1 MDRLGIAPRRLGT
14 ALLAFGLVGLVLA
27 AIVAAG
33 LIAGAAAARNLDER
47 LDADQA
53 RLVELLDQ
61 LVATVDRAA
70 VTTDNAGRTLATTGQ
85 TVDAAG
91 AMLDGLAVVADQLAG
106 SLDFSILGQRPL
118 AGAAT
123 QFGAFAEQVR
133 VVGGSVDQLSA
144 SLETN
149 AGDTAALAA
158 DIERLSGQVDA
169 IAGRIASFDRTSEL
183 VDLLVAGSLL
193 LGLLV
198 AWLAIAAGLLAWAG
212 WRLRRSATG
221 ADRAGVA

>member
-27 AIVAAG
+27 AVVAGG

-53 RLVELLDQ
+53 RLVELLDR

-70 VTTDNAGRTLATTGQ
+70 VTTDNAGRTLAATGQ
-85 TVDAAG
+85 TVDSAG
-91 AMLDGLAVVADQLAG
+91 AMLDSLAAVADELAG
-106 SLDFSILGQRPL
+106 SLDFTILGQRPL
-118 AGAAT
+118 AGAAR
-123 QFGAFAEQVR
+123 QFGAFAEEVR
-133 VVGGSVDQLSA
+133 VLDVSVDQLSA

-149 AGDTAALAA
+149 AGDTAAMAA
-158 DIERLSGQVDA
+158 DIERLSGQVDG
-169 IAGRIASFDRTSEL
+169 IAERIASFDRTSEL
-183 VDLLVAGSLL
+183 VDLLVAGSFL

-198 AWLAIAAGLLAWAG
+198 AWLAVAAGFTAWVG

-221 ADRAGVA
+221 ADRAAVA

>member
-91 AMLDGLAVVADQLAG
+91 AMLDGLAVVADELAG

-118 AGAAT
+118 AGAAR
-123 QFGAFAEQVR
+123 QFGAFAEEVR
-133 VVGGSVDQLSA
+133 VLGVSVDQLSA

-158 DIERLSGQVDA
+158 DIERLSGQVDG
-169 IAGRIASFDRTSEL
+169 IAERIASFDRTSEL
-183 VDLLVAGSLL
+183 VDLLVAGSFL

-198 AWLAIAAGLLAWAG
+198 AWLAVAAGFTAWVG

-221 ADRAGVA
+221 ADRAAVA

>member
-91 AMLDGLAVVADQLAG
+91 AMLDGLAVVADELAG

-118 AGAAT
+118 AGAAR
-123 QFGAFAEQVR
+123 QFGAFAEEVR
-133 VVGGSVDQLSA
+133 VLGVSVDQLSA

-158 DIERLSGQVDA
+158 DIERLSGQVDG
-169 IAGRIASFDRTSEL
+169 IAERIASFDRTSEL
-183 VDLLVAGSLL
+183 VDLLVAGSFL

-198 AWLAIAAGLLAWAG
+198 AWLAVAAGFTAWVG

-221 ADRAGVA
+221 ADRAVVA